1 MGLGG
6 SNQFL
11 WYPVLNAC
19 VILFNSCALPPSFLS
34 LRCSL
39 VLSLPSQSERK
50 RGNYLFE
57 KEQHCVLVRFS
68 HGLDNPTHNRLTLGC
83 CQKRGFLCEEGGLPG
98 SDEAS
103 SINTP
108 SRRNGGGAVGVEGAP
123 GRLLRGSPGGGA
135 NNGGRKNGGCPA
147 EGIVKTY
154 RTDFP
159 TLREEGGM
167 T

>member
-1 MGLGG
+1 M
-6 SNQFL
+6 

-19 VILFNSCALPPSFLS
+19 VILFNPCALPPSFLS

-50 RGNYLFE
+50 GVNYLFQ

-68 HGLDNPTHNRLTLGC
+68 HGLDNPTHNSLTLGC
-83 CQKRGFLCEEGGLPG
+83 CQERGFLCEEGGLPG
-98 SDEAS
+98 SDEES

-108 SRRNGGGAVGVEGAP
+108 SRRNRGQAP
-123 GRLLRGSPGGGA
+123 GWLLRGSPGGGA
-135 NNGGRKNGGCPA
+135 NTGGRKNGGCPA

-154 RTDFP
+154 RTDFR
-159 TLREEGGM
+159 TLREKRVGRPERTALKHIHYHM
-167 T
+167 

>member
-1 MGLGG
+1 MKRE
-6 SNQFL
+6 
-11 WYPVLNAC
+11 A
-19 VILFNSCALPPSFLS
+19 
-34 LRCSL
+34 
-39 VLSLPSQSERK
+39 SQEVMKSR
-50 RGNYLFE
+50 
-57 KEQHCVLVRFS
+57 Q
-68 HGLDNPTHNRLTLGC
+68 LTLPAGET
-83 CQKRGFLCEEGGLPG
+83 GWG
-98 SDEAS
+98 
-103 SINTP
+103 
-108 SRRNGGGAVGVEGAP
+108 GVEGAP

>member
-1 MGLGG
+1 MG
-6 SNQFL
+6 
-11 WYPVLNAC
+11 
-19 VILFNSCALPPSFLS
+19 
-34 LRCSL
+34 
-39 VLSLPSQSERK
+39 
-50 RGNYLFE
+50 
-57 KEQHCVLVRFS
+57 
-68 HGLDNPTHNRLTLGC
+68 
-83 CQKRGFLCEEGGLPG
+83 
-98 SDEAS
+98 
-103 SINTP
+103 
-108 SRRNGGGAVGVEGAP
+108 GVEGAP